1 MPMASRTLTRVALLS
16 LGVAILPLTAYAGAE
31 PAAKDSDYYTKR
43 TCKVTRT
50 TGSRL
55 GGVRRCRTQAEIDQA
70 RQEDRQVLERI
81 QAFKSTCGDTGRC
94 G

>member
-1 MPMASRTLTRVALLS
+1 MASRTLTHVAMLS
-16 LGVAILPLTAYAGAE
+16 VAAVSLPLTAFAAAE
-31 PAAKDSDYYTKR
+31 PAAKNSDYYTKR
-43 TCKVTRT
+43 ICKVTRT